1 MPLPLS
7 AATFGNF
14 TYIDNGT
21 TISIT
26 GVVSQ
31 PSGAV
36 TIPGTI
42 NNKPV
47 TSIAD
52 YVFNNSKLMTSV
64 TIPSSVKR
72 IGTQAFSVC
81 SGLTSVTIP
90 SSITTIDSLAFS
102 FCSGLTSVIIPASVT
117 SIGTGAFSACSSLT
131 SISVDA
137 ANPNYSSLDGVI
149 LNKLQT
155 ALIQFPAGKG
165 GEYTIPDGI
174 TSIADY
180 AFFSC
185 DNLTN
190 VIIPY
195 YTTAPFSVTSIGQQ
209 AFSGCDGLKSVVIP
223 PGVTS
228 IGSGAF
234 YSCSTLT
241 SADFLGNAP
250 AIIGYIGVFDRAAS
264 GFTVKYHSG
273 ATGFTSPTW
282 KNYPSVM
289 TAFPTGSIKVNI
301 SPVEAVSE
309 GAAWA
314 AVAGGAWQP
323 SGATISGI
331 KAGLI
336 TVYLKD
342 LSGWISASYVVAVN
356 ANQITTLIGAYAVPT
371 GALQVN
377 IIPAA
382 AVSAGAMWQVDGGTW
397 QTSGAT
403 ISGLSTKVYHLVGFT
418 TLSGWYSP
426 GWQVMVKAD
435 QIHVLTATYVI
446 YPLSISTATL
456 PNGKIGV
463 AYSQALQATGGT
475 APYTWSLVSGSLP
488 SELILGSSGVIT
500 GTPTAATTEKFTIKV
515 TGSDSQFITANF
527 TLTITTPFA
536 TWQET
541 KFTAADIATGLTTM
555 AADFEND
562 GLVNVLEYA
571 FGTDP
576 KVANAS
582 PVAVNFSGNN
592 LQLSFP
598 CDATRTDITY
608 TVQASSALDSWTDI
622 AMSIGGKTTVP
633 IGSLSTVSDS
643 GTGLRTVT
651 VADSNTLPAGGRRFL
666 RVKVTAP

>member
-1 MPLPLS
+1 
-7 AATFGNF
+7 
-14 TYIDNGT
+14 
-21 TISIT
+21 
-26 GVVSQ
+26 
-31 PSGAV
+31 
-36 TIPGTI
+36 
-42 NNKPV
+42 
-47 TSIAD
+47 
-52 YVFNNSKLMTSV
+52 
-64 TIPSSVKR
+64 
-72 IGTQAFSVC
+72 
-81 SGLTSVTIP
+81 
-90 SSITTIDSLAFS
+90 
-102 FCSGLTSVIIPASVT
+102 
-117 SIGTGAFSACSSLT
+117 
-131 SISVDA
+131 
-137 ANPNYSSLDGVI
+137 
-149 LNKLQT
+149 
-155 ALIQFPAGKG
+155 
-165 GEYTIPDGI
+165 
-174 TSIADY
+174 
-180 AFFSC
+180 
-185 DNLTN
+185 
-190 VIIPY
+190 
-195 YTTAPFSVTSIGQQ
+195 
-209 AFSGCDGLKSVVIP
+209 
-223 PGVTS
+223 
-228 IGSGAF
+228 
-234 YSCSTLT
+234 
-241 SADFLGNAP
+241 
-250 AIIGYIGVFDRAAS
+250 
-264 GFTVKYHSG
+264 
-273 ATGFTSPTW
+273 
-282 KNYPSVM
+282 
-289 TAFPTGSIKVNI
+289 
-301 SPVEAVSE
+301 
-309 GAAWA
+309 
-314 AVAGGAWQP
+314 
-323 SGATISGI
+323 
-331 KAGLI
+331 
-336 TVYLKD
+336 
-342 LSGWISASYVVAVN
+342 
-356 ANQITTLIGAYAVPT
+356 
-371 GALQVN
+371 
-377 IIPAA
+377 
-382 AVSAGAMWQVDGGTW
+382 
-397 QTSGAT
+397 
-403 ISGLSTKVYHLVGFT
+403 
-418 TLSGWYSP
+418 
-426 GWQVMVKAD
+426 MVKAD